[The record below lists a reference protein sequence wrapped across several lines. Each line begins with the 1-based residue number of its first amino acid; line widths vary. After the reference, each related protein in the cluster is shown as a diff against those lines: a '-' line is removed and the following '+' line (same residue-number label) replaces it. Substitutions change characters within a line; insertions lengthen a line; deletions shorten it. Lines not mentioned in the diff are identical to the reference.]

1 MVESVYVHIP
11 FCKQKCLYCDF
22 NSFKGKENLIDSYME
37 ALYKEC
43 ARFSF
48 DGLKTIYIGGGTP
61 SFIDSKYIV
70 RLLTIL
76 PKAEEVTIEM
86 NPCTVTKE
94 KLEDYKKAGV
104 NRISMGLQ
112 TTNNEILKEIG
123 RVHTLEDFEKA
134 YELIKEVGF
143 DNINADL
150 MFGLPTQTI
159 EDVEKS
165 LNYLIEKNP
174 THISCYSLILHNDIF
189 ENLPSDEIEREMYY
203 LTKRKLKV
211 AGYEQ
216 YEISNFAKIG
226 YESKHNMACWNQEEY
241 IGLGAGASSYVDNT
255 RYTNERSI
263 EKYIEKVNNEEDIR
277 DIEEVQDEDAK
288 VREYMI
294 LKLRTLQG
302 IDLLYANNKFDM
314 ENRFQREIEKLIKQE
329 LLEKKEGYLR
339 LTEKG
344 LDFANIVWE
353 EFI

>member
-1 MVESVYVHIP
+1 MIESVYVHIP

-22 NSFKGKENLIDSYME
+22 NSFKGKEKLIDSYME

-43 ARFSF
+43 ARFYF
-48 DGLKTIYIGGGTP
+48 GKLKTIYIGGGTP

-76 PKAEEVTIEM
+76 PKADEVTIEM

-112 TTNNEILKEIG
+112 TTNDDILKEIG
-123 RVHTLEDFEKA
+123 RVHTLDDFEKS
-134 YELIKEVGF
+134 YNLIKEVGF
-143 DNINADL
+143 ENVNADL
-150 MFGLPTQTI
+150 MFGLPNQSLD
-159 EDVEKS
+159 DVKNS
-165 LNYLIEKNP
+165 LEYLIEKNP
-174 THISCYSLILHNDIF
+174 THISCYSLILHKDIF
-189 ENLPSDEIEREMYY
+189 ENLPPDETERQMYY
-203 LTKRKLKV
+203 LTKHILKD
-211 AGYEQ
+211 AGYNQ
-216 YEISNFAKIG
+216 YEISNFSKVG

-241 IGLGAGASSYVDNT
+241 IGLGAGASSYVDNM

-263 EKYIEKVNNEEDIR
+263 EKYIEKINKEEDIR
-277 DIEEVQDEDAK
+277 DIEEVQDEDIK

-302 IDLLYANNKFDM
+302 INVKFAKEKFDM
-314 ENRFQREIEKLIKQE
+314 ENRFKKEIDKLINQE
-329 LLEKKEGYLR
+329 LLKIENGYLR